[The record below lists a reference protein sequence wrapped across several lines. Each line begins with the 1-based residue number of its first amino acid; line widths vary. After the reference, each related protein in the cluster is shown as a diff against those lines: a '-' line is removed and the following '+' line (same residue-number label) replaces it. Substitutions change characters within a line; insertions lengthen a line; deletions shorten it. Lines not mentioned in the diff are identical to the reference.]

1 MAATLEDAANT
12 SYARIS
18 VKWIANTVRANTN
31 AFIIACALQLD
42 DNDPNA
48 RTVGN
53 WLVPLNALATQMNAD
68 SNNPMPQALF
78 NTLVEYVYRMM
89 MAAAY
94 AESQSRISSAIATAL
109 LAAWNTN
116 YGP

>member
-1 MAATLEDAANT
+1 MAANLEDAANL

-18 VKWIANTVRANTN
+18 VKWTANTVRANTN
-31 AFIIACALQLD
+31 AFIIACALVLD
-42 DNDPNA
+42 DNAPTD

-94 AESQSRISSAIATAL
+94 AQAQSRITTAQSNAL

>member
-1 MAATLEDAANT
+1 MAATLEEAANL

-18 VKWIANTVRANTN
+18 VKWAANTVRANTN
-31 AFIIACALQLD
+31 AFIIACALVLD
-42 DNDPNA
+42 DNSPND

-53 WLVPLNALATQMNAD
+53 WLIPLNAQATQMGLNTG
-68 SNNPMPQALF
+68 NPMPQALF

-94 AESQSRISSAIATAL
+94 AQIQSRITTAQSNAI

>member
-1 MAATLEDAANT
+1 MAATLEDAANL

-18 VKWIANTVRANTN
+18 VKWAANTVRANTN
-31 AFIIACALQLD
+31 AFIIACALVLD
-42 DNDPNA
+42 DNVPND

-53 WLVPLNALATQMNAD
+53 WLVPLNGLATQMAAD
-68 SNNPMPQALF
+68 SNNPMPQSLF
-78 NTLVEYVYRMM
+78 NTLVEWVYRMM

-94 AESQSRISSAIATAL
+94 AQSQSRITTAQANAL